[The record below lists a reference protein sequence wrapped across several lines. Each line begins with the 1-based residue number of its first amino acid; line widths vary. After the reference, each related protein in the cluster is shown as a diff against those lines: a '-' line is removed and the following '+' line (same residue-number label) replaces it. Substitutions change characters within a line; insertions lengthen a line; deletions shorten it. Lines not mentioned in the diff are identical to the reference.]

1 MQYWNEAR
9 ILDQHTFATVK
20 TLPNAPGSVQDDM
33 AGRTYPLEGTAVLL
47 PQHAPYSEPLGVL
60 ICGGATTGHLALD
73 NCVSIQPDAAN
84 PQWTLERMPSKRV
97 ITCMAPLPDGTYL
110 IINGAHQGVAGFGL
124 ADDPNYNA
132 VLYDPARP
140 VGQRMSVMANT
151 TVARLYHSE
160 AITLLDGRVLVTG
173 SDPEDGKHPQEIRV
187 EVFTPPYLL
196 PAGRR
201 RPSFTITDKDWAH
214 GHTARFTL
222 GAAAAG
228 SLRVSLLGAV
238 SSTHGNSM
246 GARTL
251 FPAFS
256 CQGTACTVTA
266 PPDAN
271 VAPPGWYQMFVLED
285 GVPAVG
291 TYVRIGGDPAEL
303 GNWPKGFHLP
313 GV

>member
-1 MQYWNEAR
+1 
-9 ILDQHTFATVK
+9 
-20 TLPNAPGSVQDDM
+20 M

-47 PQHAPYSEPLGVL
+47 PQHAPYNEPLGVL
-60 ICGGATTGHLALD
+60 ICGGATTGHAALD
-73 NCVSIQPDAAN
+73 NCVSIQPDAPN

-97 ITCMAPLPDGTYL
+97 ITSMSPLPDGTYL
-110 IINGAHQGVAGFGL
+110 ILNGAHQGVAGFGL

-132 VLYDPARP
+132 VLYDPAKP

-196 PAGRR
+196 LGGR
-201 RPSFTITDKDWAH
+201 RPSFTIQDRDWAH
-214 GHTARFTL
+214 GHTASFTL
-222 GAAAAG
+222 GAAAAAG
-228 SLRVSLLGAV
+228 NTLRVSLLGAV

-251 FPAFS
+251 FPAFA

-266 PPDAN
+266 PPNAY

-285 GVPAVG
+285 GFPAVG
-291 TYVRIGGDPAEL
+291 TYVRIGGDPAAL
-303 GNWPKGFHLP
+303 GNWPEGFHLP